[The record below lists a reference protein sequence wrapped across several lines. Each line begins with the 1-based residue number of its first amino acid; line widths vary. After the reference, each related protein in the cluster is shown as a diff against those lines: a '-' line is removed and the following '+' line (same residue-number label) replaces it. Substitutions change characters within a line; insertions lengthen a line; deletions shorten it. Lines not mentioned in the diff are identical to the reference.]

1 MTLRLADGT
10 VAWSFGSE
18 RDVGAVVTATHVH
31 SMDATGLRAV
41 DSRSR
46 RARPPSPQTLGTD
59 EPLAPRTVR

>member
-18 RDVGAVVTATHVH
+18 RDVGTVVTATRVCG
-31 SMDATGLRAV
+31 MDATGLRTV
-41 DSRSR
+41 DPRSR
-46 RARPPSPQTLGTD
+46 RAGPSTPRTLATE